1 MTKYV
6 INGGKTLNG
15 EVTISGAKNAAVA
28 IVPAALLADGPV
40 RLENV
45 PKIIDVTLQMEIMR
59 ELGAQIRL
67 INSTTV
73 EIQNTQNP
81 SLKPHELERKLRAS
95 YYLLGV
101 LLGKYG
107 FAEVAM
113 PGGCNFGGVRPID
126 QHIKGFEA
134 LGAKVTLPKGGYIRV
149 EAPEDGLHGAHIYFD
164 VVTVGATMN
173 IMLAAVLAK
182 GQTIMEN
189 CAKEPHIVDLAN
201 FLNAMGADVKG
212 AGTDVIKIRGVES
225 LHGGSYSIIPDQIEA
240 GTFMAAVAAC
250 GGSVLVKNVIPRH
263 LECITAKL
271 REMSVEVT
279 EFDDA
284 VLVRREGRLTKT
296 NIKTL
301 PYPGFPTDMQ
311 PQMTTALCLAEGTS
325 IITEGIWGSRY
336 RYTEEL
342 TRSLPRPAP
351 RQLTL
356 PDEEQKQH
364 MLSLRNLLAAIL
376 VLLAILILLMLW
388 GMVSQGLHTATPPAA
403 SSSVSA
409 PESTVLEEPVT
420 LAPNFVGMDYDA
432 QVRNNHNY
440 VGDYLFYVTLEYS
453 DTVEK
458 GKIIRQ
464 EPEAG
469 DVIEKG
475 GTVSLVVSKGPQLVQ
490 MPDVIGFT
498 QEGAVSELES
508 RGLTPSCFMVVND
521 GSYAAGCVV
530 SCSVDAG
537 TSVEVGSVITVYIA
551 ADPSVEITAEPPAAS
566 DSDSASSASSG
577 ETPADDT

>member
-59 ELGAQIRL
+59 ELGAQIRQ
-67 INSTTV
+67 INATTV

-284 VLVRREGRLTKT
+284 VLVRREGKLTKT

-301 PYPGFPTDMQ
+301 PYPGFPTDAQ
-311 PQMTTALCLAEGTS
+311 ALMMALASICNGSSMFIETVFQSRYKHVGELARMGANIHVEQRVAVVDGVERLWGANVEATDLRGGAALMIAALAAEGTTV
-325 IITEGIWGSRY
+325 IDRIDHIDRGYEHP
-336 RYTEEL
+336 E
-342 TRSLPRPAP
+342 
-351 RQLTL
+351 
-356 PDEEQKQH
+356 
-364 MLSLRNLLAAIL
+364 
-376 VLLAILILLMLW
+376 VLLREL
-388 GMVSQGLHTATPPAA
+388 
-403 SSSVSA
+403 
-409 PESTVLEEPVT
+409 
-420 LAPNFVGMDYDA
+420 
-432 QVRNNHNY
+432 
-440 VGDYLFYVTLEYS
+440 
-453 DTVEK
+453 
-458 GKIIRQ
+458 
-464 EPEAG
+464 
-469 DVIEKG
+469 
-475 GTVSLVVSKGPQLVQ
+475 
-490 MPDVIGFT
+490 
-498 QEGAVSELES
+498 GANIQ
-508 RGLTPSCFMVVND
+508 RIQD
-521 GSYAAGCVV
+521 
-530 SCSVDAG
+530 D
-537 TSVEVGSVITVYIA
+537 EV
-551 ADPSVEITAEPPAAS
+551 
-566 DSDSASSASSG
+566 
-577 ETPADDT
+577 